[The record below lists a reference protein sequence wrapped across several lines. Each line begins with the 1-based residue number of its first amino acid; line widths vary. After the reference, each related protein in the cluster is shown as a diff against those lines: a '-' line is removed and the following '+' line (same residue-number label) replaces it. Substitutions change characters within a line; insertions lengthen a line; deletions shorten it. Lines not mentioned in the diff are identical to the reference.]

1 MGRIGQKPLI
11 AALGCVL
18 LAATVLPQDTLI
30 RVNVRLVR
38 MLVTVKD
45 AHGQLVGS
53 LNKEDFTVEDSGVR
67 QELSVFE
74 RQTEQPLS
82 ISLLVDI
89 SGSTAKE
96 LRYEADSV
104 LRFIKAVYREGNPSD
119 AVALYAFN
127 YDVTRMSSFTRR
139 AERLEQVLRAL
150 KPEGGTSLY
159 DAIYLASGDLE
170 GRSGRHVMVVV
181 TDGGDTTSV
190 KNFHS
195 ALQALHR
202 ADTVFYAILVMPIT
216 NDAGRNIGGENALET
231 LAEGTGGRVFYPS
244 VGASLD
250 EALSD
255 ILRDLRTQYL
265 LAYYPKNL
273 PPSSNRYHALRIA
286 VNRPGLR
293 AIARNGYYGDSE
305 PGGVRPP
312 QGRGPSSIK

>member
-1 MGRIGQKPLI
+1 M
-11 AALGCVL
+11 AAASLL
-18 LAATVLPQDTLI
+18 LAGALWPQDPVI
-30 RVNVRLVR
+30 RVDVRLVR

-45 AHGQLVGS
+45 SYGRLIGS
-53 LNKEDFTVEDSGVR
+53 LNKEDFAVQDNGVS
-67 QELSVFE
+67 QEVSVFE
-74 RQTEQPLS
+74 RHTEQPLS

-96 LRYEADSV
+96 LRYEIGSV
-104 LRFIKAVYREGNPSD
+104 LRFIKAVYREGNPKD

-127 YDVTRMSSFTRR
+127 YDVTRVAHFTRR
-139 AERLEQVLRAL
+139 AERLERGLRAL

-159 DAIYLASGDLE
+159 DAIYLAAGDLE
-170 GRSGRHVMVVV
+170 DREGRHVMVVV
-181 TDGGDTTSV
+181 TDGGDTSSV
-190 KNFHS
+190 KNFHA
-195 ALQALHR
+195 ALQALHQ
-202 ADTVFYAILVMPIT
+202 ADAVLYAILVMPIT

-231 LAEGTGGRVFYPS
+231 LAAGTGGRVFYPR

-250 EALSD
+250 EALAD

-265 LAYYPKNL
+265 LAFYPRNL
-273 PPSSNRYHALRIA
+273 PRSRDRYHTLRVT

-312 QGRGPSSIK
+312 QGRGPSSIQ